1 MISYYNAQDVSR
13 LYKAKKDD
21 VRVTLVESNQILSSF
36 DEKLRNYAAKKIQE
50 RKGFTLMQDFVTG
63 TCIRR
68 LKQALI
74 RNLCNE
80 NQSTSLETQHYK
92 NLPMQ

>member
-1 MISYYNAQDVSR
+1 MQFQDVSR

-63 TCIRR
+63 M
-68 LKQALI
+68 LYKKGKKKKQEL
-74 RNLCNE
+74 
-80 NQSTSLETQHYK
+80 
-92 NLPMQ
+92 